1 MGPLKG
7 STRGPLKES
16 VGGPVKGSIR
26 GPLKGSIVF
35 RVLGIK
41 VLGDRVEGLVCGLGF
56 SQMKY
61 ASVGDIYIYPQTLHP
76 KPYMYWAAD
85 RRGIMGLWVADSGF
99 T

>member
-61 ASVGDIYIYPQTLHP
+61 ASVGDIYISPNPTP
-76 KPYMYWAAD
+76 
-85 RRGIMGLWVADSGF
+85 
-99 T
+99 

>member
-16 VGGPVKGSIR
+16 VRGPLKGSIR
-26 GPLKGSIVF
+26 GPLKGSIMS

-41 VLGDRVEGLVCGLGF
+41 VIGDRVEGLVCGLGF

-61 ASVGDIYIYPQTLHP
+61 ASVGDIYIYICKRNLYVSYDAWLCLLVTPSFL
-76 KPYMYWAAD
+76 D
-85 RRGIMGLWVADSGF
+85 F
-99 T
+99 F